1 MTPIDKIASVGNQS
15 DATMLRVSEIDLLR
29 FFAAMLVVLFHYT
42 FRGHAANNYSLTA
55 YPEIAFTT
63 QYGYLGVEL
72 FFLVSGF
79 VIMMT
84 ASSGSLQKFVAS
96 RVSRL
101 YPAFWVC
108 CATTFVVILS
118 FGGDRFSANPAQFF
132 LNMTMLNEFFN
143 VKSIDGVYWSL
154 AVELKFYFLVL
165 LALLFRQIDRAQWF
179 LGFWLMCS
187 VVLVWL
193 PVPRLNS
200 ALMVDYSPYFIGGA
214 VCFLA
219 HRDGWSLVKGVVIAT
234 ALVLALRATVVS
246 AIGLEKVYNVPFDPV
261 VMATIVGVFFVVMIL
276 VASKKTS
283 SVLRGNWALLGALTY
298 PLYLLHQNIGYI
310 LLNAL
315 HTRVNSYLALL
326 LTIVLALFASYAVH
340 RLIEKRFGKRLR
352 VLLERLLSKLNV
364 RGQEQ
369 QGNAILPKKS
379 ASGDDSPSF

>member
-1 MTPIDKIASVGNQS
+1 MTPINNIASTSNRS
-15 DATMLRVSEIDLLR
+15 DTTLLRVSEIDLLR
-29 FFAAMLVVLFHYT
+29 FIAAMLVVLFHYT

-55 YPEIAFTT
+55 YPEIAFIT

-84 ASSGSLQKFVAS
+84 ASSGSLRKFVAS
-96 RVSRL
+96 RIARL

-108 CATTFVVILS
+108 CTITFVVILS

-154 AVELKFYFLVL
+154 AVELKFYFLVSLVL
-165 LALLFRQIDRAQWF
+165 LLRQIDRAQWF

-187 VVLVWL
+187 VVLVLL
-193 PVPRLNS
+193 PVQRLHT

-219 HRDGWSLVKGVVIAT
+219 HRNGWSLVRGGMVAIA
-234 ALVLALRATVVS
+234 LMLALRATVES
-246 AIGLEKVYNVPFDPV
+246 ATGLEKAYNVPFDPV
-261 VMATIVGVFFVVMIL
+261 LMAMIISAFFVVMIL
-276 VASKKTS
+276 IASKKTAS
-283 SVLRGNWALLGALTY
+283 IFRGNWALLGALTY

-310 LLNAL
+310 LLNAVY
-315 HTRVNSYLALL
+315 TRMNPYLALL
-326 LTIVLALFASYAVH
+326 LILVLALLASYAVH
-340 RLIEKRFGKRLR
+340 RLIEKPFGKRLG
-352 VLLERLLSKLNV
+352 VLVERLLSKLNF
-364 RGQEQ
+364 RHQKP
-369 QGNAILPKKS
+369 QGSVAIPKE
-379 ASGDDSPSF
+379 